1 VEESIMRSS
10 FRISLTALA
19 ASAFAV
25 AVVAGVAAQTDNP
38 PQPPRMQHWAA
49 DHEAMLN
56 AKLAGLKAGV
66 GLTADQEKYWGP
78 FEAAVRDAAQLRM
91 QHMQMRM
98 EHWRRMRMGGP
109 EMRESEMGGQEMGE
123 PEMGEERGA
132 PNSPIDRLEAVA
144 DHLSEAGAALK
155 KVADTA
161 KPLYASLDD
170 TQKRVFVMLGRDLF
184 EHGHGEM
191 GWGHGR
197 GGWGPPHHGGEEG
210 PEDEE

>member
-1 VEESIMRSS
+1 VEESIMRPS
-10 FRISLTALA
+10 FRISLTVLA
-19 ASAFAV
+19 ASVFAV
-25 AVVAGVAAQTDNP
+25 AVVAGAAAQLDNP
-38 PQPPRMQHWAA
+38 PQPPWMQHWAA

-66 GLTADQEKYWGP
+66 GLNADQEKLWGP

-91 QHMQMRM
+91 QHMRMRM
-98 EHWRRMRMGGP
+98 ERWRRMRMGG
-109 EMRESEMGGQEMGE
+109 SEMGGSEMGAVE
-123 PEMGEERGA
+123 GA
-132 PNSPIDRLEAVA
+132 PGSPIDRLEAVA
-144 DHLSEAGAALK
+144 DRLSEAGAALK

-170 TQKRVFVMLGRDLF
+170 TQKRVFVMLGRDMF

-191 GWGHGR
+191 GWGHGH

>member
-1 VEESIMRSS
+1 MRSS

-25 AVVAGVAAQTDNP
+25 AAVAGAAAQADNP
-38 PQPPRMQHWAA
+38 SGPPWMQHWAA

-56 AKLAGLKAGV
+56 AKLAGLKAGL
-66 GLTADQEKYWGP
+66 GLNADQEKLWGP
-78 FEAAVRDAAQLRM
+78 FEAAVRDVAQLRM
-91 QHMQMRM
+91 QHMKARM
-98 EHWRRMRMGGP
+98 EHRGGERWGGSRMGGS
-109 EMRESEMGGQEMGE
+109 EMGESEMGRS
-123 PEMGEERGA
+123 EMGEEEGA
-132 PNSPIDRLEAVA
+132 PGSPIDRLAAMA

-161 KPLYASLDD
+161 KPLYASFDE
-170 TQKRVFVMLGRDLF
+170 TQKRVFLMLGREMF

-197 GGWGPPHHGGEEG
+197 HEWRPSHHWGEG
-210 PEDEE
+210 PEDEEE